1 MKWLIGI
8 VAVMLI
14 AHYFWRRAERQS
26 RAIERQSGA
35 VERQSEA
42 VERQSGA
49 PERQSRCDDPPGG
62 D

>member
-8 VAVMLI
+8 AAVMLI

-26 RAIERQSGA
+26 GPVERQSRAIERQS
-35 VERQSEA
+35 R
-42 VERQSGA
+42 R
-49 PERQSRCDDPPGG
+49 DDPPGG

>member
-8 VAVMLI
+8 AAVMLI

-26 RAIERQSGA
+26 RAIERQN
-35 VERQSEA
+35 R
-42 VERQSGA
+42 R
-49 PERQSRCDDPPGG
+49 DDPPGG

>member
-8 VAVMLI
+8 AAVMLI

-26 RAIERQSGA
+26 RAIERQSG
-35 VERQSEA
+35 VIERQI
-42 VERQSGA
+42 R
-49 PERQSRCDDPPGG
+49 RDDPPGG

>member
-8 VAVMLI
+8 AAVMLI

-26 RAIERQSGA
+26 GPVERQSRAIERQS
-35 VERQSEA
+35 R
-42 VERQSGA
+42 R
-49 PERQSRCDDPPGG
+49 DNPPGG